1 MTYSDVGLKN
11 QYSLWWSS
19 AQGNRKKIE
28 HVGRGGGDRTG
39 LSSYS
44 NMGFDSTRGEKKV
57 RVVDCTPEII
67 LVKPEK

>member
-19 AQGNRKKIE
+19 AQGNRKKNE
-28 HVGRGGGDRTG
+28 LGGTEQ
-39 LSSYS
+39 
-44 NMGFDSTRGEKKV
+44 GFQWGSIPLREKKKSELSIAH
-57 RVVDCTPEII
+57 PEII